1 MKSQISVIT
10 IKIRKKLLDYSKPP
24 KHKEITFPLYLNC
37 FIVLYCREKCFLCV
51 QCQKSFS
58 RNSDFKIHKRTHTGE
73 KPFQCDLCPK

>member
-24 KHKEITFPLYLNC
+24 KHKEITFPLYLYC
-37 FIVLYCREKCFLCV
+37 FIVLYCREKRFLCV

-73 KPFQCDLCPK
+73 KPFQCDQCPK